1 MAETYAL
8 FIPTNIKSFHYGCI
22 TKINI
27 TMNLVTVLIL
37 ISSLS
42 FLGYGIAY
50 FISPQIKNEFKR
62 FGLEKVGTLIAV
74 LELLGAVG
82 LLVGLKIQLILLIS
96 AGGLA
101 ILMFLGVAIRIKV
114 KDSLWI
120 SLPALFFMI
129 LNSYIFLMSLR
140 YTK

>member
-27 TMNLVTVLIL
+27 TMNLITVLIL

-50 FISPQIKNEFKR
+50 FISPQMKNEFKR
-62 FGLEKVGTLIAV
+62 FGLEKVGTLTAI

-82 LLVGLKIQLILLIS
+82 LLVGLKIQFILLIS

-101 ILMFLGVAIRIKV
+101 ILMFLGVAVRVKV
-114 KDSLWI
+114 KDSIWI
-120 SLPALFFMI
+120 SLPALFFMV
-129 LNSYIFLMSLR
+129 LNFYIFYMALPVN
-140 YTK
+140 K

>member
-1 MAETYAL
+1 M
-8 FIPTNIKSFHYGCI
+8 PFHCGCLN
-22 TKINI
+22 KINI
-27 TMNLVTVLIL
+27 VMSLLIVLIL

-50 FISPQIKNEFKR
+50 FTSPQMKIEFKR
-62 FGLEKVGTLIAV
+62 FGLEKVGTLTAI
-74 LELLGAVG
+74 LELLGAIG
-82 LLVGLKIQLILLIS
+82 LLVGLREPLILLIS

-101 ILMFLGVAIRIKV
+101 LLMFLGVATRIKV

-129 LNSYIFLMSLR
+129 LNSYIFFMSLPN
-140 YTK
+140 TK